1 MIDSLF
7 NFTAEKLKNGI
18 QIELLWTNP
27 SPSSSFASQT
37 LTISGTYDYDFLM
50 FTYKPLYNEES
61 TMVSIKQSSKI
72 GGYLPLVYN
81 AAIGYRY
88 FSQHANGTI
97 YFADG
102 KLKKHSA
109 STMSTDNTVCIP
121 YTIHGIKIN

>member
-7 NFTAEKLKNGI
+7 TFTAEKLKNGI

-27 SPSSSFASQT
+27 SPTSTFASKT
-37 LTISGTYDYDFLM
+37 LTISGTYDYDFLV

-61 TMVSIKQSSKI
+61 TMVSIKRSGKT
-72 GGYLPLVYN
+72 GGYLPIVYS
-81 AAIGYRY
+81 AAIGYR
-88 FSQHANGTI
+88 FLSQLGNSI

-102 KLKKHSA
+102 KSKKHSA
-109 STMSTDNTVCIP
+109 SALSTDNTVCIP